1 MHPAPPGNEG
11 QEMNMSKL
19 EMVYVASRLNV
30 YGAEEYDIK
39 TRDGN
44 YMCREGVSN
53 RKMAY
58 EIAERIDASLIYE
71 REHGE
76 GSLDFV

>member
-1 MHPAPPGNEG
+1 
-11 QEMNMSKL
+11 MNKP
-19 EMVYVASRLNV
+19 EMVYVASRLTV
-30 YGAEEYDIK
+30 YGSEEFDIK
-39 TRDGN
+39 TKDGD
-44 YMCREGVSN
+44 YMCREGVGN

-58 EIAERIDASLIYE
+58 EIAERIDANLIYE